1 MAILGKEPQ
10 FKEEV
15 FQYCS
20 EDCIDF
26 IKQCL
31 IKDADMRPSIQ
42 DLLRHPWLNQYD
54 NMMQSV
60 DSFTENYGRVSQLK
74 GQAGESIMDR
84 QTAAEFT
91 QLLFTKMSWVSNSQE
106 TVVRLA
112 EVFRQ
117 INVTG
122 SHHLTKLEFY
132 QGLADNFGD
141 MGFNE
146 AEWESMFE
154 LMDTNQD
161 D

>member
-1 MAILGKEPQ
+1 
-10 FKEEV
+10 
-15 FQYCS
+15 
-20 EDCIDF
+20 
-26 IKQCL
+26 
-31 IKDADMRPSIQ
+31 
-42 DLLRHPWLNQYD
+42 
-54 NMMQSV
+54 
-60 DSFTENYGRVSQLK
+60 
-74 GQAGESIMDR
+74 MDR
-84 QTAAEFT
+84 QTAAEFA

-146 AEWESMFE
+146 AEWESMF
-154 LMDTNQD
+154 
-161 D
+161 